1 MPAILLQCNGE
12 IETITESMVV
22 TMKEVFIKYGSEK
35 DEGISL
41 AGFVRLGASS
51 HF

>member
-35 DEGISL
+35 DEGIR
-41 AGFVRLGASS
+41 FCEVRC
-51 HF
+51 